1 MLSMI
6 SLIKVVVF
14 IYIYVRLF
22 ILETMS
28 KHRSALKCLVDMFR
42 IVLYYKCKNIY
53 GTLYLINIK
62 NFSFLKFRENNC
74 TFKIP
79 FGSSKLMSIVCF

>member
-1 MLSMI
+1 MVTFFSFLNDFLILMYNFLMFRTIFSIFSII
-6 SLIKVVVF
+6 SLIKVDVF

-42 IVLYYKCKNIY
+42 IVIY
-53 GTLYLINIK
+53 N
-62 NFSFLKFRENNC
+62 E
-74 TFKIP
+74 
-79 FGSSKLMSIVCF
+79 